1 VPVAAM
7 LIKVTVAVAAASRM
21 GVLRFMRASSDL
33 AMKIQFHRIGK
44 FPIRDGR
51 YYAGI
56 VAVKTR

>member
-1 VPVAAM
+1 M